1 MGIGAFSSSPGKYGK
16 AHLKQVLLNQPAADL
31 NENITISLREVISF
45 DEEKKESEE
54 VEGEEVEGEE
64 VDDEDVEGKG
74 G

>member
-1 MGIGAFSSSPGKYGK
+1 M
-16 AHLKQVLLNQPAADL
+16 